1 MKFINFLKKIY
12 WQDILKS
19 ILYKYKQQ
27 VNWNAM
33 KRKVTLRILLQ
44 RASIGEKEQRILK
57 WKWPWSGVPR
67 SFDLGYN
74 GFTRYSDKV

>member
-57 WKWPWSGVPR
+57 
-67 SFDLGYN
+67 
-74 GFTRYSDKV
+74 

>member
-44 RASIGEKEQRILK
+44 RVPIWWEGAKDIKEKMALEWCTEI
-57 WKWPWSGVPR
+57 
-67 SFDLGYN
+67 D
-74 GFTRYSDKV
+74 